1 MVVLFISNNNVTIIV
16 NKILI
21 WYLTTRCW
29 HIIMTHASE
38 IQPTDNLTTLQ
49 TGGQHLAGVGLARQ
63 RNYVS
68 LHYNACVVLP
78 CVVLCCTV
86 LCCAVLLCCL
96 VLCCVV
102 LHCVVLCCTVLC
114 CVVLHCVVLCPDKLC
129 CVHGCDMLHCIV
141 LSCAIIVVL
150 FSLVFTVFNCCV

>member
-1 MVVLFISNNNVTIIV
+1 
-16 NKILI
+16 
-21 WYLTTRCW
+21 
-29 HIIMTHASE
+29 MTHASE

-86 LCCAVLLCCL
+86 LSCVLTSFVVYMAVICYIVLFFL
-96 VLCCVV
+96 VL
-102 LHCVVLCCTVLC
+102 
-114 CVVLHCVVLCPDKLC
+114 
-129 CVHGCDMLHCIV
+129 
-141 LSCAIIVVL
+141 
-150 FSLVFTVFNCCV
+150 